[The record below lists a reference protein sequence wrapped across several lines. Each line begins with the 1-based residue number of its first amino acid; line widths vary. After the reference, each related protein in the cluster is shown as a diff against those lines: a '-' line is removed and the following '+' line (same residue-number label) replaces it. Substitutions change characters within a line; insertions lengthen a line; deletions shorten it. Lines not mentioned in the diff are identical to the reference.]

1 MAVLGLFVLPHRR
14 RRAKSEFKR
23 KIAALRSNLMTALS
37 GHFEAESERG
47 RRRLED
53 TIAPYTRFVRSESE
67 RLAGERDALAALSD
81 RVGEMTARVNV

>member
-1 MAVLGLFVLPHRR
+1 
-14 RRAKSEFKR
+14 
-23 KIAALRSNLMTALS
+23 MTALS

-67 RLAGERDALAALSD
+67 RLAAEREALTALSD
-81 RVGEMTARVNV
+81 RVGEMTARVDALAAG